1 MVVAQVVET
10 QEELEGLIEQVIEF
24 MDQVSLEIP

>member
-1 MVVAQVVET
+1 VAQVVET